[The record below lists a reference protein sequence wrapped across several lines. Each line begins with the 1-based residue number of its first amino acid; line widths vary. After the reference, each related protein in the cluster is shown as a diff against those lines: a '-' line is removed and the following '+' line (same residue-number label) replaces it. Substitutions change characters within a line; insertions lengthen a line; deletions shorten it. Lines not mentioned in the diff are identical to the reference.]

1 MKNIWNLIINLLPR
15 LGRDAKVRRGSASKS
30 RLKWLGVSL
39 IVFAVVFSTAAFAQ
53 QTQQLD
59 AKAVTAQLRLT
70 TAAYPGKVH
79 LLPATME
86 TTQWGWFNNA
96 QPPVM
101 EIDSGDTVVVETMM
115 HSHNQVIPGKTVDE
129 LKQLRT
135 DFPGRGPHTIT
146 GPIYVRGAAPG
157 DVLKVDILKVVPRS
171 YAANFNLPGLFG
183 LFPDRFQD
191 GQVKYLYLD
200 MDQKTAKFSP
210 EIEIPLAPFPGTLG
224 VARSEP
230 GEYSTVPPGPYG
242 GNLDIRDMVAGTS
255 LYLPVFV
262 DGALLWT
269 GDSHAAQGNGE
280 INLTA
285 LETAFKELVL
295 NVSVIKGQSL
305 EYPRGETPTHW
316 ITIGINESLDLALDM
331 AKAETAKF
339 LSEQR
344 GISVEAAAA
353 LMPEVSDCR
362 ISQVVNRV
370 RGIHCLI
377 PKDLRAEKDVEYH
390 TASTAEY
397 FVTSDQGSDLNQVM
411 ANASLAMIELLQ
423 REKGVSRLDAY
434 ALASMRM
441 DCRLSQMS
449 TEEKGLSCLLP
460 KSIWIND

>member
-1 MKNIWNLIINLLPR
+1 LKNVWKLRTSLLPR
-15 LGRDAKVRRGSASKS
+15 LSREAKSRRGSTKS
-30 RLKWLGVSL
+30 RLRWLGVSL
-39 IVFAVVFSTAAFAQ
+39 IVFAVVFATAAFAQ
-53 QTQQLD
+53 QTQQMD
-59 AKAVTAQLRLT
+59 AKTVEAQLRLT
-70 TAAYPGKVH
+70 TAEYPGKVH
-79 LLPATME
+79 LLPATLE
-86 TTQWGWFNNA
+86 TTQWGWFDNA

-101 EIDSGDTVVVETMM
+101 EIDSGDTVVLETMM

-129 LKQLRT
+129 LKKLRT

-157 DVLKVDILKVVPRS
+157 DVLKVDILKVMPRS
-171 YAANFNLPGLFG
+171 YAANFNLPGMFG
-183 LFPDRFQD
+183 LFPDQFQD

-200 MDQKTAKFSP
+200 MDQKIAKFSP
-210 EIEIPLAPFPGTLG
+210 EIEIPLAPFPGTVG
-224 VARSEP
+224 VARAEP
-230 GEYSTVPPGPYG
+230 GQYSTVPPGPYG
-242 GNLDIRDMVAGTS
+242 GNLDIRDMVAGTTF
-255 LYLPVFV
+255 YLPVFV
-262 DGALLWT
+262 DGALLWS

-305 EYPRGETPTHW
+305 TYPRGETPTDW
-316 ITIGINESLDLALDM
+316 ITIGINESLDPALDM

-344 GISVEAAAA
+344 GISTEAAAA

-370 RGIHCLI
+370 KGIHCLN
-377 PKDLRAEKDVEYH
+377 PKNLQAQKDVDYP

-411 ANASLAMIELLQ
+411 ANASMAMIELLQ

-441 DCRLSQMS
+441 DCRLSKMDAG
-449 TEEKGLSCLLP
+449 EKGLSCLLP
-460 KSIWIND
+460 KSIWINN